1 MPNSKKITMPDNVRN
16 QLIIQ
21 LRGFDARHYANT
33 EWYARQIDRV
43 YNTACDE
50 YARLGASLD
59 APEGEAVFS
68 FDKYP
73 RARKQAQGIMQRLA
87 KKVESVITSG
97 TQSEW
102 LAATYKNDAFLGSIL
117 RTSKLTKEELE
128 QYQGRNL
135 EALNTFQRR
144 KVEGMGLSE
153 RVWKQAEDM
162 KAAIELGIDVAIG
175 DGRDAQ
181 QLSRDL
187 RSYLQEPKR
196 LYRRVRD
203 KGGVLRL
210 SKAAKMY
217 HPGQGVYRSS
227 AKNAQRLARTEI
239 NMAYRESE
247 FLRWQKLD
255 FVVGLRICLSNNH
268 TIMNSKGEPVP
279 LVDICDELWGDYPK
293 TFKFVGWHPQC
304 RCYVVPILSDYD
316 EYNQD
321 RANRLKAIVRGTA
334 YKSLPSRRSVV
345 DVPRK
350 FREYIDSILERS
362 KGWKSQPYYIRDN
375 FVGGKIEGGLNPIIP
390 TKTMNTVQP
399 CTEFDGRIAMLKRWA
414 YAFGLDLSNVE
425 SLRTAGNRAALLA
438 EVERLDE
445 LGTKRQSAWQDAY
458 TELYY
463 FAQNEAKGNKE
474 ITDICEKELRDNAI
488 TTSHY
493 YGDCTSKLKAAFS
506 AVVAR
511 LAAVVNASGDKPHP
525 ALKKKYT
532 TEAEVDA
539 TFKKINA
546 GLKEKWFENGD
557 LQLMEETNP
566 GNNGSTWMDGRTY
579 LTKDRLG
586 YVKAALGKIGSKRS
600 ADITDDEADGMATF
614 WHEITHNRNKRGN
627 MVLTDTQR
635 KYMEL
640 ANEFVARK
648 TLPEFY
654 KTLGC
659 KETPHPQYIT
669 NRNSTGYNRMV
680 NNYDFVIQR
689 LGLDADKVLA
699 AVRKNLYNEVYSDQQ
714 TGLRQGLIDGGIK
727 RADGSK
733 VKISELN
740 KILKYCKDTGQGT
753 LENWLKSNGFIA
765 KGK

>member
-1 MPNSKKITMPDNVRN
+1 
-16 QLIIQ
+16 
-21 LRGFDARHYANT
+21 
-33 EWYARQIDRV
+33 
-43 YNTACDE
+43 
-50 YARLGASLD
+50 
-59 APEGEAVFS
+59 
-68 FDKYP
+68 
-73 RARKQAQGIMQRLA
+73 MQRLA

-321 RANRLKAIVRGTA
+321 RANRLKAIVRSTA
-334 YKSLPSRRSVV
+334 YKSMPSRRSVV

-414 YAFGLDLSNVE
+414 YAFGLDLSKVE

-474 ITDICEKELRDNAI
+474 ITDICEKELRNNAI

-525 ALKKKYT
+525 AIKKKYT

-557 LQLMEETNP
+557 LQLGEETDP
-566 GNNGSTWMDGRTY
+566 RNNGSTWMDGRLY

-635 KYMEL
+635 SYMEL

>member
-1 MPNSKKITMPDNVRN
+1 
-16 QLIIQ
+16 
-21 LRGFDARHYANT
+21 
-33 EWYARQIDRV
+33 
-43 YNTACDE
+43 
-50 YARLGASLD
+50 
-59 APEGEAVFS
+59 
-68 FDKYP
+68 
-73 RARKQAQGIMQRLA
+73 MQRLA

-334 YKSLPSRRSVV
+334 YKSLPSRRSIV

-390 TKTMNTVQP
+390 TKTMNTIQP

-635 KYMEL
+635 SYMEL

>member
-1 MPNSKKITMPDNVRN
+1 M
-16 QLIIQ
+16 
-21 LRGFDARHYANT
+21 
-33 EWYARQIDRV
+33 
-43 YNTACDE
+43 
-50 YARLGASLD
+50 
-59 APEGEAVFS
+59 FS

-334 YKSLPSRRSVV
+334 YKSLPSRRSIV

-390 TKTMNTVQP
+390 TKTMNTIQP

-635 KYMEL
+635 SYMEL

-699 AVRKNLYNEVYSDQQ
+699 AVRKNLYNEVYIDQQ

>member
-1 MPNSKKITMPDNVRN
+1 MPNPKKITMPDNVRN

-33 EWYARQIDRV
+33 ERYARQIDRV
-43 YNTACDE
+43 YKTACDE

-506 AVVAR
+506 EVVAKF
-511 LAAVVNASGDKPHP
+511 AKIKAEEAKIEYSKNMPE
-525 ALKKKYT
+525 ALQKGKEYLDGEDYVFRK
-532 TEAEVDA
+532 D
-539 TFKKINA
+539 FFDL
-546 GLKEKWFENGD
+546 LKEKPTLKIPHTNKGSYETDHGKTVVLDSVSRGKASKWEKISVVYHEFGHAIADQRDLLYTDSVQELRKKQIARLRKRVTIKTKEKVLNKKTWEYEEKEVTKQVMKAKAVSDRLDRLYYKIKSMNPEIFTKRGITKDDVIEQIAAVQDTLKSLINSVGWGHSTKYFNYPGMSEHEYLAHCFENTFIGNRIFQKYLPTEYAEMID
-557 LQLMEETNP
+557 L
-566 GNNGSTWMDGRTY
+566 
-579 LTKDRLG
+579 
-586 YVKAALGKIGSKRS
+586 
-600 ADITDDEADGMATF
+600 
-614 WHEITHNRNKRGN
+614 
-627 MVLTDTQR
+627 
-635 KYMEL
+635 
-640 ANEFVARK
+640 
-648 TLPEFY
+648 
-654 KTLGC
+654 
-659 KETPHPQYIT
+659 
-669 NRNSTGYNRMV
+669 
-680 NNYDFVIQR
+680 IQ
-689 LGLDADKVLA
+689 
-699 AVRKNLYNEVYSDQQ
+699 S
-714 TGLRQGLIDGGIK
+714 
-727 RADGSK
+727 
-733 VKISELN
+733 
-740 KILKYCKDTGQGT
+740 LK
-753 LENWLKSNGFIA
+753 F
-765 KGK
+765 